1 VPAAVATAAAVVS
14 QQLGQPLQQQQR
26 QQGGL
31 EGQQPAPLKNGC
43 LMCSAVA
50 ACVLL
55 MPCKHVA
62 VCRGCSAKLKGQPGS
77 GCPKCGKAVAKHIV
91 VHLS

>member
-1 VPAAVATAAAVVS
+1 VS
-14 QQLGQPLQQQQR
+14 QQQQQQQGVKDS
-26 QQGGL
+26 QQAL
-31 EGQQPAPLKNGC
+31 PLKNEC
-43 LMCSAVA
+43 LMCSGAA

-55 MPCKHVA
+55 MPCKHMA
-62 VCRGCSAKLKGQPGS
+62 VCRGCSEKLKGQPGK